1 MELVN
6 ARHVNQVPGRKTD
19 VGDAAWLARLA
30 ELGLLRGSFAPPRE
44 IRELRDLTRY
54 EKRLIEDRTREG
66 QRVEKVLEDTGI
78 KMQAVASKTLG
89 VSGPAMLD
97 ALIAGERDP
106 EVLADV
112 AKGRRR
118 NKIDDLVRALRGEVG
133 AHHLEMLRLHLDHID
148 DLTEAIARLD
158 DRIESGGKHR
168 SGKTRQD
175 RRRCV
180 RGGHA
185 RRAGR
190 AGRRGSAGS
199 DNSGGMWRTFDV
211 GAVVESLP
219 FRNASVAA
227 GADGV
232 ARRVSR
238 ASLAATP
245 EHLRRVGANEL
256 VLTTATT
263 LLGTGEGGERLVAR
277 LDAAQVAGVAV
288 RLDGPD
294 RLPPEV
300 LVAAERLSLP
310 LITFPEDSALADVTA
325 AVLDALLDAQRQ
337 RLERVL
343 DIHQRFTRIV
353 LAGGGAAE
361 IAATLNDL
369 LGCPVA
375 VLDTDGR
382 PTVAVPA
389 DAAGDLDLATTAG
402 VRRPIRAGGH
412 DYGAVVALTGG
423 ALDQDGQ
430 VALERAAD
438 SVAVRLA
445 QARAVAEAQERF
457 AAISLEELVAGHA
470 GDPAEVTE
478 RAISFGWDLGR
489 PRAVLL
495 ASIDPPEEG
504 TIPPAALNTIAAA
517 ARATLGRDAIVW
529 TRSATIAALLAPDTE
544 HPAERRRLAEGLR
557 TELDQRL
564 RSATVSIGVGR
575 RVDTPAELPRS
586 FVEASRAVDVGRWA
600 KGRHVTELFDELGL
614 ERLLAATPTDDLAEF
629 VQRTIGPL
637 VEHDRAN
644 HTDLVDTLAVW
655 LETRNMAE
663 AARRMHV
670 HYNTLKNR
678 LERIEATIGPVVTDA
693 TRSLECEVAIHV
705 ERHYDVPW
713 GDRP

>member
-1 MELVN
+1 
-6 ARHVNQVPGRKTD
+6 
-19 VGDAAWLARLA
+19 
-30 ELGLLRGSFAPPRE
+30 
-44 IRELRDLTRY
+44 
-54 EKRLIEDRTREG
+54 
-66 QRVEKVLEDTGI
+66 
-78 KMQAVASKTLG
+78 
-89 VSGPAMLD
+89 
-97 ALIAGERDP
+97 
-106 EVLADV
+106 
-112 AKGRRR
+112 
-118 NKIDDLVRALRGEVG
+118 
-133 AHHLEMLRLHLDHID
+133 
-148 DLTEAIARLD
+148 
-158 DRIESGGKHR
+158 
-168 SGKTRQD
+168 
-175 RRRCV
+175 
-180 RGGHA
+180 
-185 RRAGR
+185 
-190 AGRRGSAGS
+190 
-199 DNSGGMWRTFDV
+199 MWRTFDV

-219 FRNASVAA
+219 FSDAAVAA
-227 GADGV
+227 GADGM

-256 VLTTATT
+256 VVTTAAT
-263 LLGTGEGGERLVAR
+263 LLGTGEDGERLVAR

-288 RLDGPD
+288 RLDAPD
-294 RLPPEV
+294 RLPPEL
-300 LVAAERLSLP
+300 LVAADRRLLP
-310 LITFPEDSALADVTA
+310 LITFPEDAALADVTA

-337 RLERVL
+337 RLDRVL
-343 DIHQRFTRIV
+343 DIHHRFTRIM

-361 IAATLNDL
+361 IAATLHDL
-369 LGCPVA
+369 LSVPVA

-382 PTVAVPA
+382 PTVVVPA
-389 DAAGDLDLATTAG
+389 NGTGDVNVTATEG
-402 VRRPIRAGGH
+402 MRRPIRAGGH
-412 DYGAVVALTGG
+412 NYGEIAALTGRV
-423 ALDQDGQ
+423 ALDQDGL

-438 SVAVRLA
+438 CVAVRLA
-445 QARAVAEAQERF
+445 QASAVAEAQERF

-470 GDPAEVTE
+470 GDPAEVAE

-529 TRSATIAALLAPDTE
+529 TRSATIAALLAPDTDE
-544 HPAERRRLAEGLR
+544 PAERRRVAEGLR

-564 RSATVSIGVGR
+564 RSVTVSIGVGR
-575 RVDTPAELPRS
+575 RVDRPAELPRS
-586 FVEASRAVDVGRWA
+586 FVEASRAVDVGRWV

-637 VEHDRAN
+637 VDHDRTN

-678 LERIEATIGPVVTDA
+678 LERIEAIIGQVLDDA
-693 TRSLECEVAIHV
+693 TRALECEVAIHV
-705 ERHYDVPW
+705 DRHYDVPW
-713 GDRP
+713 GDRV